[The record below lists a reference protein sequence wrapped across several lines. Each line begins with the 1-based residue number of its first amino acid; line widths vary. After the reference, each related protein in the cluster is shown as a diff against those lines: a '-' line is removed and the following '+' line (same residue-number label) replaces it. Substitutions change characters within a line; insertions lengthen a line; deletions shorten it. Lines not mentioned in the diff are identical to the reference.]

1 MNLGRRVRTTVAVFL
16 AASAVTLILP
26 LKEAHAGR
34 WFAADLGRGLN
45 STGQNCFSEYYGSET
60 NGCGSWQ
67 YWLMPLVVDATGYIY
82 PTIQVEA
89 PDATD
94 TVSCYAY
101 SADIPNSG
109 TVYQTQT
116 LTTTSVGVAS
126 YLYLSNG
133 TYVPNYDWYTQVI
146 CEVNPGAT
154 VYGVNY

>member
-1 MNLGRRVRTTVAVFL
+1 MKTKRTAAFTAPLFLVA
-16 AASAVTLILP
+16 TLSVL
-26 LKEAHAGR
+26 LSTNEAHAGR

-45 STGQNCFSEYYGSET
+45 STGGNCFSEYYGSET
-60 NGCGSWQ
+60 NGCSSWQ
-67 YWLMPLVVDATGYIY
+67 YWLMPLVVDSTGWLY

-89 PDATD
+89 SSASN
-94 TVSCYAY
+94 TVTCYAY

-116 LTTTSVGVAS
+116 LTTSTVGVAE

-133 TYVPNYDWYTQVI
+133 TYVPNYDWYTQVV
-146 CEVNPGAT
+146 CEVNPNSV